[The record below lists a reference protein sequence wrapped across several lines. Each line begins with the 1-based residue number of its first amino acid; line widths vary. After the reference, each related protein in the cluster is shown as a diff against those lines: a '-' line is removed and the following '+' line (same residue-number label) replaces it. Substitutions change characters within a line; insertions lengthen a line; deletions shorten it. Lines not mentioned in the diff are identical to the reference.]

1 MYGSLG
7 AFKLKHSWCKRKEW
21 LMYPFTAVLNFD
33 VDISSPPCEPPV
45 AVSQWKGWQRRQ
57 KCQKQNL
64 FTYCQK
70 SVVVLYWC
78 CFKVVQGKLICR
90 FYEVHVSSDRFR
102 NLIWTTVC
110 VVRAECESVSVWH
123 CYPCNSD
130 KCSKVIDTN
139 LYKAVFSNIYTANC
153 MFNGS
158 LETSKSQSSRSFSS
172 IFRSIVEDEKLI
184 FLNTDN
190 FFSIA

>member
-1 MYGSLG
+1 M
-7 AFKLKHSWCKRKEW
+7 
-21 LMYPFTAVLNFD
+21 
-33 VDISSPPCEPPV
+33 
-45 AVSQWKGWQRRQ
+45 
-57 KCQKQNL
+57 
-64 FTYCQK
+64 
-70 SVVVLYWC
+70 
-78 CFKVVQGKLICR
+78 
-90 FYEVHVSSDRFR
+90 
-102 NLIWTTVC
+102 WTTHCGESMKRMTTKTEMPKAKLVYLLPKKCCISVLMLFQSRSKVNSYVDFMKCMLAVIDLETLLNNCC

-123 CYPCNSD
+123 CYPCHSD

-172 IFRSIVEDEKLI
+172 IFCSIVEGLKDEQLI

>member
-1 MYGSLG
+1 MNHPLRWVNEKYDNEDRNAKSKTCLLI
-7 AFKLKHSWCKRKEW
+7 AKR
-21 LMYPFTAVLNFD
+21 
-33 VDISSPPCEPPV
+33 
-45 AVSQWKGWQRRQ
+45 
-57 KCQKQNL
+57 
-64 FTYCQK
+64 
-70 SVVVLYWC
+70 VLYFC
-78 CFKVVQGKLICR
+78 IDTVSKSFKGKLICR
-90 FYEVHVSSDRFR
+90 FHEVHVSSDRFR

-139 LYKAVFSNIYTANC
+139 LYKAVFSNIYTANS

-172 IFRSIVEDEKLI
+172 IFRCVVEVLKDEKLI